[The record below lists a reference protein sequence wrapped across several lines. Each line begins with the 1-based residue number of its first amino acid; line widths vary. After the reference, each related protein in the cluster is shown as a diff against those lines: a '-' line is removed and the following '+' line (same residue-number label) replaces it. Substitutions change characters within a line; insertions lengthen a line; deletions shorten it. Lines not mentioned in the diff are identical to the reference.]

1 MKPLKRRKTMIEV
14 INLKKQFITK
24 DKFFGI
30 KKGVVNAVNGVDF
43 RIEKG
48 ETLGL
53 VGESGSGKST
63 TGRLIL
69 KLLEPTEGKI
79 YLDGRDISTIS
90 SGEFRKLRKDL
101 QIVFQNPYSALDY
114 KMTIEDILI
123 QPLQIHKIVQPLEY
137 KNEVG
142 RLLEMVGLSKKDGR
156 KLPHEFSGGQR
167 QRIAIAKALATRPK
181 FVVCDESV
189 SSLDVSVQSQIL
201 NLIMDLQDRF
211 GLSYLFISHDL
222 SVIKHVSN
230 KVAVMY
236 LGRIVEKGNVDVI
249 FDSPKHPYTKALMSA
264 SPVPEPN
271 RSIDRIKL
279 EGEIPSAMNIPS
291 GCAFHNRC
299 PEKMAKCEI
308 IQPEIIELDDGRV
321 VCCHLYEDGRSQNES

>member
-1 MKPLKRRKTMIEV
+1 MIEV
-14 INLKKQFITK
+14 RNLKKQFLIK
-24 DKFFGI
+24 DKIFGVNKEI
-30 KKGVVNAVNGVDF
+30 VNAVNGVDF
-43 RIEKG
+43 KIEKG

-63 TGRLIL
+63 IGRLIL
-69 KLLEPTEGKI
+69 RLLEPTEGKI
-79 YLDGRDISTIS
+79 FLEGRDISTIS
-90 SGEFRKLRKDL
+90 NKEFRKLRKDL

-137 KNEVG
+137 KKEVL
-142 RLLEMVGLSKKDGR
+142 RLLEMVGLSRQDAK

-167 QRIAIAKALATRPK
+167 QRIAIAKALAARPK

-189 SSLDVSVQSQIL
+189 SALDVSVQSQIL
-201 NLIMDLQDRF
+201 NLIMDLQDEF

-222 SVIKHVSN
+222 SVIRHVSN

-236 LGRIVEKGNVDVI
+236 LGKIVEKGSVDDI
-249 FDSPKHPYTKALMSA
+249 FDSPKHPYTEALMSA
-264 SPVPEPN
+264 SPVPEPS

-279 EGEIPSAMNIPS
+279 QGEIPSAMNIPS

-299 PEKMAKCEI
+299 PKKMAECEI
-308 IQPEIIELDDGRV
+308 LEPALMELDNGRV
-321 VCCHLYEDGRSQNES
+321 VSCHLYEDRRS

>member
-1 MKPLKRRKTMIEV
+1 MIEV
-14 INLKKQFITK
+14 INLKKQFLVK
-24 DKFFGI
+24 DKIFGVNKEI
-30 KKGVVNAVNGVDF
+30 VNAVNGVDF
-43 RIEKG
+43 KIEKG

-63 TGRLIL
+63 IGRLIL
-69 KLLEPTEGKI
+69 RLLEPTEGKI
-79 YLDGRDISTIS
+79 FLEGRDISTIS
-90 SGEFRKLRKDL
+90 NKEFRKLRKDL

-137 KNEVG
+137 KKEVL
-142 RLLEMVGLSKKDGR
+142 RLIEMVGLSRQDAN

-167 QRIAIAKALATRPK
+167 QRISIAKALAVRPK

-189 SSLDVSVQSQIL
+189 SALDVSVQSQIL
-201 NLIMDLQDRF
+201 NLIMDLQDEF

-222 SVIKHVSN
+222 SVIRHVSN

-236 LGRIVEKGNVDVI
+236 LGKIVEKGSVDDI
-249 FDSPKHPYTKALMSA
+249 FDSPKHPYTEALMSA
-264 SPVPEPN
+264 SPVPEPS

-279 EGEIPSAMNIPS
+279 QGEIPSAMNIPS

-299 PEKMAKCEI
+299 PKKMAKCEI
-308 IQPEIIELDDGRV
+308 LEPELTELDNGRV
-321 VCCHLYEDGRSQNES
+321 VSCHLYEDRRS

>member
-1 MKPLKRRKTMIEV
+1 MIEV
-14 INLKKQFITK
+14 INLKKQFLIK
-24 DKFFGI
+24 DKIFGVNKEI
-30 KKGVVNAVNGVDF
+30 VNAVNGVDF
-43 RIEKG
+43 KIEKG

-63 TGRLIL
+63 IGRLIL
-69 KLLEPTEGKI
+69 RLLEPTEGKI
-79 YLDGRDISTIS
+79 FLEGRDISTIS
-90 SGEFRKLRKDL
+90 NKEFRKLRKDL

-137 KNEVG
+137 KKEVL
-142 RLLEMVGLSKKDGR
+142 RLLEMVGLSRQDAK

-167 QRIAIAKALATRPK
+167 QRIAIAKALAARPK

-189 SSLDVSVQSQIL
+189 SALDVSVQSQIL
-201 NLIMDLQDRF
+201 NLIMDLQDEF
-211 GLSYLFISHDL
+211 DLSYLFISHDL
-222 SVIKHVSN
+222 SVIRHVSN

-236 LGRIVEKGNVDVI
+236 LGKIVEKGSVDDI
-249 FDSPKHPYTKALMSA
+249 FDSPKHPYTEALMSA
-264 SPVPEPN
+264 SPVPEPS

-279 EGEIPSAMNIPS
+279 QGEIPSAMNIPS

-299 PEKMAKCEI
+299 PKKMAKCEI
-308 IQPEIIELDDGRV
+308 LEPALMELDNGRV
-321 VCCHLYEDGRSQNES
+321 VSCHLYEDRRS

>member
-1 MKPLKRRKTMIEV
+1 MIEV
-14 INLKKQFITK
+14 INLTKQFLIK
-24 DKFFGI
+24 DKIFGVN
-30 KKGVVNAVNGVDF
+30 KRVVHAVNGVNF
-43 RIEKG
+43 KIEKG

-63 TGRLIL
+63 IGRLML
-69 KLLEPTEGKI
+69 RLLEPSDGKI
-79 YLDGRDISTIS
+79 FLEGRDISTIS
-90 SGEFRKLRKDL
+90 NKEFRKLRKNL

-123 QPLQIHKIVQPLEY
+123 QPLQIHNIVKPLEY
-137 KNEVG
+137 KKEVL
-142 RLLEMVGLSKKDGR
+142 RLLEMVGLSAQDAN

-189 SSLDVSVQSQIL
+189 SALDVSVQSQIL
-201 NLIMDLQDRF
+201 NLIMDLQEEF

-222 SVIKHVSN
+222 SVIRHVSN

-236 LGRIVEKGNVDVI
+236 LGKIVEKGSVDDI
-249 FDSPKHPYTKALMSA
+249 FDSPKHPYTEALMSA
-264 SPVPEPN
+264 SPVPEPS

-279 EGEIPSAMNIPS
+279 QGEIPSAMNIPS

-299 PEKMAKCEI
+299 PKRVAKCETVE
-308 IQPEIIELDDGRV
+308 PELIELDNGRLV
-321 VCCHLYEDGRSQNES
+321 SCHLYEDGRSKNES

>member
-1 MKPLKRRKTMIEV
+1 MIEV
-14 INLKKQFITK
+14 INLKKQFLIK
-24 DKFFGI
+24 DKIFGVNKEI
-30 KKGVVNAVNGVDF
+30 VNAVNGVDF
-43 RIEKG
+43 KIEKG

-63 TGRLIL
+63 IGRLIL
-69 KLLEPTEGKI
+69 RLLEPTEGKI
-79 YLDGRDISTIS
+79 FLEGRDISTIS
-90 SGEFRKLRKDL
+90 NKEFRKIRKDL

-137 KNEVG
+137 KKEVL
-142 RLLEMVGLSKKDGR
+142 RLLEMVGLSRHDAK

-167 QRIAIAKALATRPK
+167 QRVAIAKALAVRPK

-189 SSLDVSVQSQIL
+189 SALDVSVQSQIL
-201 NLIMDLQDRF
+201 NLIMDLQDEF

-222 SVIKHVSN
+222 SVIRHVSN

-236 LGRIVEKGNVDVI
+236 LGKVVEKGSVDDI
-249 FDSPKHPYTKALMSA
+249 FDSPKHPYTEALMSA
-264 SPVPEPN
+264 SPVPEPS

-279 EGEIPSAMNIPS
+279 QGEIPSAMNIPS

-299 PEKMAKCEI
+299 PKKMAKCEI
-308 IQPEIIELDDGRV
+308 LEPALRELDNGRV
-321 VCCHLYEDGRSQNES
+321 VSCHLYEDRRS

>member
-1 MKPLKRRKTMIEV
+1 MIEV
-14 INLKKQFITK
+14 INLKKEFIVK
-24 DKFFGI
+24 DKIFGVS
-30 KKGVVNAVNGVDF
+30 KGVINAVNGIDF
-43 RIEKG
+43 VVGKG

-69 KLLEPTEGKI
+69 RLLEPTEGNI

-90 SGEFRKLRKDL
+90 NKEFRGLRKDL

-123 QPLQIHKIVQPLEY
+123 QPLQIHKIVEPLEY
-137 KNEVG
+137 KNEVR
-142 RLLEMVGLSKKDGR
+142 RLLEMVGLSNKDGK

-167 QRIAIAKALATRPK
+167 QRIAIAKALATKPK
-181 FVVCDESV
+181 FIVCDEAV
-189 SSLDVSVQSQIL
+189 SALDMSVQSQIL
-201 NLIMDLQDRF
+201 NLIMDLQEEL

-236 LGRIVEKGNVDVI
+236 LGKIVEKGSVNDI
-249 FDSPKHPYTKALMSA
+249 FDSPKHPYTKALISA
-264 SPVPEPN
+264 APVPDPSRN
-271 RSIDRIKL
+271 INTIKL
-279 EGEIPSAMNIPS
+279 KGEIPSAMNIPS

-299 PEKMAKCEI
+299 PEKILKCES
-308 IQPEIIELDDGRV
+308 IEPRLMSLDNGRV
-321 VCCHLYEDGRSQNES
+321 VSCHLYEDGRS